1 MNPCL
6 TKQNPST
13 MATKYDDI
21 IKIRGGKAAYDIAEE
36 KSGEWVSFIPNEQF
50 NNVLRTVIKSVRGN
64 DIDNHKSFWING
76 TYGTGKSHAV
86 AVISHLLGD
95 DVENIRSWVDY
106 EYKDSKFAA
115 LRQAIYN
122 LRESKRLLTVNV
134 YGLGAMTHPGDL
146 ALVLQ
151 KAVTETLRKRGI
163 EIDDI
168 PTVYENYIAQ
178 IRQHP
183 EIWNHLIKNHT
194 ALSSVADDSGQLAD
208 GLKTGDLGILHR
220 VTDTLREAQLDI
232 RLNNNNIKQWLT
244 EVQEKLAARGTYNGL
259 LIVWDEFTDV
269 MTDAIGVPVLKQLQ
283 EVAQKFMNED
293 SNSYLFLIS
302 HPSAFNGID
311 SDQLKQTDGRYHRMK
326 YNMESVSAFKIMS
339 RKFEIIDEER
349 HRSAREQFYTQ
360 NARLLDIFTA
370 TSNDRPS
377 TREDLLNLFPLHPGT
392 ANLATHYATVVGSS
406 SRSVFEFLGQNDSI
420 RGFLES
426 EAHFLNS
433 DTITADYL
441 WDYVLKVF
449 QDDVTNYGAVTERY
463 NSYKLQV
470 AGRSEA
476 SSAVFKGILLLNA
489 FNNVSGENNN
499 GLVTPSEDNIHA
511 LFAGTRYEAEVDAV
525 LQWFNEQGIVQRAPG
540 GLYSVQFSALPSGEI
555 EEKKTE
561 MRNVQ
566 FKYTEQILNFSEAAG
581 TAFEKKL
588 MQKVIR
594 PYGYKFFSDHQNEA
608 VLRSQIKNARKEV
621 KSSALFFALLMARN
635 HAELGVLRSFAEKC
649 AADRDDKDLQHI
661 VFLVFDEVLT
671 DAKYEQFIE
680 YQANYACA
688 SSHGFLDQQKVH
700 RDHAVAMVKEWMDS
714 VQRGNAHVYI
724 NGKECEP
731 ISVKHLSSTVN
742 GSIAPAIFPYG
753 PDACELLRQKTPS
766 TFWRQ
771 QNSKEIV
778 RTFIFA
784 TSKEELAGITAQM
797 RPVQYLV
804 QECLDENMEWKKEV
818 PEGHPFK
825 VVFDKVQR
833 IIKHADKS
841 LPFNFDDKFSVLQKP
856 PYGLYGSFA
865 PMAMMAFALRP
876 WANKI
881 FDMQGKPRDK
891 NALIDDIVWLFKV
904 WDDKKSNSKLNFKFQ
919 TPEEGKLCKEL
930 IALFKLN
937 SAAGS
942 YSDVTSLKDARYAIT
957 ADFLGRKGY
966 PLWTVKYASEAAFAH
981 LPVVPVITDEER
993 KLIDNIVTICTE
1005 RDLRNPALV
1014 KETIELIADLR
1025 IDMKN
1030 ILNVDAVFA
1039 DGFKHYLMQLDF
1051 VRIREDEVDEVKR
1064 FVEQNLQ
1071 STVGYWTEE
1080 EVEKKALQW
1089 SSAKNNAAQDGP
1101 ADTAP
1106 ETDGTGAGHVVAEPA
1121 ASVVTLAAKTDPQV
1135 LEEKRRQA
1143 KRQVDGLGS
1152 LDDAKALLWRLC
1164 DEGGEWLLDKIN
1176 G

>member
-1 MNPCL
+1 
-6 TKQNPST
+6 

-21 IKIRGGKAAYDIAEE
+21 IKLRGGKAAYDIAEE
-36 KSGEWVSFIPNEQF
+36 KKGEWVSFIPNEQF

-86 AVISHLLGD
+86 AVVSHLLGD
-95 DVENIRSWVDY
+95 AVEDIRQWVDY
-106 EYKDSKFAA
+106 EYKDAKFAT
-115 LRQAIYN
+115 LRQAIYS
-122 LRESKRLLTVNV
+122 LRETKRLLTVNV

-151 KAVTETLRKRGI
+151 KAVTETLHKHKI
-163 EIDDI
+163 EIAV
-168 PTVYENYIAQ
+168 PTDYENYIEQ
-178 IRQHP
+178 IRQNP
-183 EIWNHLIKNHT
+183 EIWNHLIDTHT
-194 ALSSVADDSGQLAD
+194 ALSSVVADSDQLAES
-208 GLKTGDLGILHR
+208 LKTGDLGIFHR
-220 VTDTLREAQLDI
+220 VSDTLREAQLDI
-232 RLNNNNIKQWLT
+232 RLNNDNIKQWLC
-244 EVQEKLAARGTYNGL
+244 EVQDRLTELGTYNGL

-293 SNSYLFLIS
+293 CNSYLFLIS

-311 SDQLKQTDGRYHRMK
+311 SEQLKQTDGRYHRMK

-349 HRSAREQFYTQ
+349 HTQMCQQFYTMNSQ
-360 NARLLDIFTA
+360 LLDIFTA
-370 TSNDRPS
+370 TSNDQQS
-377 TREDLLNLFPLHPGT
+377 TREDLFNLYPLHPGT

-420 RGFLES
+420 REFLDS
-426 EAHFLNS
+426 EEHFLNR

-470 AGRSEA
+470 SNEGAA
-476 SSAVFKGILLLNA
+476 YFAVFKGILLLNA

-511 LFAGTRYEAEVDAV
+511 LFAGTCYDSEVDAV
-525 LQWFNEQGIVQRAPG
+525 LQWFNEQGIIQRAPG

-555 EEKKTE
+555 EEKKNE

-566 FKYTEQILNFSEAAG
+566 YRYTDQVLNFSDAAS
-581 TAFEKKL
+581 TAFEKKM

-594 PYGYKFFSDHQNEA
+594 PYGFKFFSDHQNEA
-608 VLRSQIKNARKEV
+608 VLRSQIKNARKDT
-621 KSSALFFALLMARN
+621 KTSAMFFALLMARN
-635 HAELGVLRSFAEKC
+635 NTELGVLRNFAEKC
-649 AADRDDKDLQHI
+649 AEDENDKDLKNI
-661 VFLVFDEVLT
+661 VYLVFDEVLT

-700 RDHAVAMVKEWMDS
+700 RDHAVSMVKEWMDS
-714 VQRGNAHVYI
+714 VQRGNAVVYI
-724 NGKECEP
+724 NGEEKQP
-731 ISVKHLSSTVN
+731 ISVKHLSSIVN
-742 GSIAPAIFPYG
+742 SVISPTIFPYG
-753 PDACELLRQKTPS
+753 PDACELLRQKSPS

-784 TSKEELAGITAQM
+784 TSKDELTTITAQM
-797 RPVQYLV
+797 RPIQYLV
-804 QECLDENMEWKKEV
+804 QECLDDNMEWKDDV
-818 PEGHPFK
+818 PENHPFK
-825 VVFDKVQR
+825 VVYDKVQS
-833 IIKHADKS
+833 IIKYADKS

-865 PMAMMAFALRP
+865 PMAMMAFALKP

-904 WDDKKSNSKLNFKFQ
+904 WDDKKSNNKLNFKFQ
-919 TPEEGKLCKEL
+919 TPEEGKLCKDL
-930 IALFKLN
+930 ISLFKLN
-937 SAAGS
+937 NKNND

-957 ADFLGRKGY
+957 SEFLGKKGY
-966 PLWTVKYASEAAFAH
+966 PLWTVKYASEAAFAS
-981 LPVVPVITDEER
+981 LPVMLNITDEER
-993 KLIDNIVTICTE
+993 RLIDNIVTICME

-1014 KETIELIADLR
+1014 KDTIDLISELR
-1025 IDMKN
+1025 FEMKN
-1030 ILNVDAVFA
+1030 ILNVDAAFS
-1039 DGFKHYLMQLDF
+1039 DGFKNYLMQLDF
-1051 VRIREDEVDEVKR
+1051 INIQEDEVDDVKH
-1064 FVEQNLQ
+1064 FIEQNLQ

-1089 SSAKNNAAQDGP
+1089 NSARSSSANGQQKTNGNGWQQSNDIVSEPPTNNTVQ
-1101 ADTAP
+1101 TSY
-1106 ETDGTGAGHVVAEPA
+1106 TDSNA
-1121 ASVVTLAAKTDPQV
+1121 
-1135 LEEKRRQA
+1135 LEEKRKQA
-1143 KRQVDGLGS
+1143 KKHISSIVS
-1152 LDDAKALLWRLC
+1152 LDDAKALLTRLC
-1164 DEGGEWLLDKIN
+1164 DECEEWLLDKIN

>member
-1 MNPCL
+1 
-6 TKQNPST
+6 

-21 IKIRGGKAAYDIAEE
+21 IKLRGGKAAYDIAEE
-36 KSGEWVSFIPNEQF
+36 KQGEWISFIPNEQF
-50 NNVLRTVIKSVRGN
+50 NSVLRTVIKSVRGN

-95 DVENIRSWVDY
+95 DVEDIRNWVDY
-106 EYKDSKFAA
+106 EYKESKFDSI
-115 LRQAIYN
+115 RQAIYS
-122 LRESKRLLTVNV
+122 LRECKRLLTVKV

-151 KAVTETLRKRGI
+151 KAVTETLRKHKI
-163 EIDDI
+163 EIAV
-168 PTVYENYIAQ
+168 PTDYENYIEQ
-178 IRQHP
+178 IRQNP
-183 EIWNHLIKNHT
+183 EIWNHLIDTHT
-194 ALSSVADDSGQLAD
+194 ALSSVVSDSEQLVES
-208 GLKTGDLGILHR
+208 LKTGDLGIFHR

-232 RLNNNNIKQWLT
+232 RLNNDNIKQWLT
-244 EVQEKLAARGTYNGL
+244 EVQDRLAELGTYNGL

-283 EVAQKFMNED
+283 EVAQKFMNEE
-293 SNSYLFLIS
+293 SNSYMFLIS

-349 HRSAREQFYTQ
+349 HRQMREQFYSM
-360 NARLLDIFTA
+360 NSELLDIFTA
-370 TSNDRPS
+370 TSNDQQS
-377 TREDLLNLFPLHPGT
+377 TREDLFNLYPLHPGT

-420 RGFLES
+420 REFLDS
-426 EAHFLNS
+426 EDRFQNR

-470 AGRSEA
+470 SNEGEA
-476 SSAVFKGILLLNA
+476 HYAVFKGILLLNA

-511 LFAGTRYEAEVDAV
+511 LFAGTRYDNEVDEV
-525 LQWFNEQGIVQRAPG
+525 LQWFNEQGIIQRAPG

-561 MRNVQ
+561 MRSVQ
-566 FKYTEQILNFSEAAG
+566 YRYTSQILNFSDAASIS
-581 TAFEKKL
+581 FEKKM

-594 PYGYKFFSDHQNEA
+594 PYNFKFFSDQQNDA
-608 VLRSQIKNARKEV
+608 VLRNQIKNARKDT
-621 KSSALFFALLMARN
+621 KTSALFFALLMARN
-635 HAELGVLRSFAEKC
+635 NTELGVLRSFAEKC
-649 AADRDDKDLQHI
+649 AEDENDKDLKNI

-688 SSHGFLDQQKVH
+688 SSHGFIDQQKVH
-700 RDHAVAMVKEWMDS
+700 RDHAVSMVKEWMDN
-714 VQRGNAHVYI
+714 VQRGNAIVYI
-724 NGKECEP
+724 NGVEKQP
-731 ISVKHLSSTVN
+731 ISVKHLSTIVN
-742 GSIAPAIFPYG
+742 GVIAPTIFPYG

-784 TSKEELAGITAQM
+784 TSKEELTTITAQM

-804 QECLDENMEWKKEV
+804 QECLDDNMEWKSDI
-818 PEGHPFK
+818 PENHPFK
-825 VVFDKVQR
+825 VVYDKVQS
-833 IIKHADKS
+833 IIKYADKS
-841 LPFNFDDKFSVLQKP
+841 LPFNFDDKFSVLKKP

-865 PMAMMAFALRP
+865 PMAMMAFALKP

-919 TPEEGKLCKEL
+919 TPEEGKLCKDL
-930 IALFKLN
+930 ISLFKLTSKDN
-937 SAAGS
+937 A
-942 YSDVTSLKDARYAIT
+942 YSDVSSLKDARYAIT
-957 ADFLGRKGY
+957 AEFLGKKGY
-966 PLWTVKYASEAAFAH
+966 PLWSIKYASEQAFSS
-981 LPVVPVITDEER
+981 LPVIMKVNDEER
-993 KLIDNIVTICTE
+993 KLIDNIVTICME

-1014 KETIELIADLR
+1014 KETIDLISELR
-1025 IDMKN
+1025 IEMKN
-1030 ILNVDAVFA
+1030 ILNVDAAFS
-1039 DGFKHYLMQLDF
+1039 DGFKNYLMQLDF
-1051 VRIREDEVDEVKR
+1051 INIQENEVDEVKH
-1064 FVEQNLQ
+1064 FIEQNLQ

-1080 EVEKKALQW
+1080 EVEKKALQCK
-1089 SSAKNNAAQDGP
+1089 SSKAPQQQTGP
-1101 ADTAP
+1101 LTSPVSPLSSVVGKYPPITSVPSVNLDI
-1106 ETDGTGAGHVVAEPA
+1106 VAE
-1121 ASVVTLAAKTDPQV
+1121 
-1135 LEEKRRQA
+1135 KRKQA
-1143 KRQVDGLGS
+1143 KS
-1152 LDDAKALLWRLC
+1152 HIANIATLDDAIALLNKLC
-1164 DEGGEWLLDKIN
+1164 DEAGEWLLDKIN
-1176 G
+1176 S

>member
-1 MNPCL
+1 
-6 TKQNPST
+6 

-21 IKIRGGKAAYDIAEE
+21 IKLREGKAAYDIAEE
-36 KSGEWVSFIPNEQF
+36 KQGEWISFIPNEQF
-50 NNVLRTVIKSVRGN
+50 NSVLRTVIKSVRGN

-95 DVENIRSWVDY
+95 DVEDIRKWVDY
-106 EYKDSKFAA
+106 EYKESKFDSI
-115 LRQAIYN
+115 RQAVYS
-122 LRESKRLLTVNV
+122 LRESKRLLTVKV
-134 YGLGAMTHPGDL
+134 HGLRAMTHPGDL

-151 KAVTETLRKRGI
+151 KAVTETLRKYKI
-163 EIDDI
+163 EIAV
-168 PTVYENYIAQ
+168 PTDYENYIEQ
-178 IRQHP
+178 IRQNP
-183 EIWNHLIKNHT
+183 EIWNHLIDTHT
-194 ALSSVADDSGQLAD
+194 ALSAVVSDSEQLAD
-208 GLKTGDLGILHR
+208 GLKTGDLGIFHR

-232 RLNNNNIKQWLT
+232 RLNNDNIKQWLT
-244 EVQEKLAARGTYNGL
+244 EVQDRLAELGTYNGL

-283 EVAQKFMNED
+283 EVAQKFMNEE
-293 SNSYLFLIS
+293 SNSYMFLIS

-311 SDQLKQTDGRYHRMK
+311 SEQLKQTDGRYHRMK

-349 HRSAREQFYTQ
+349 HRQMREYFYSMNSQ
-360 NARLLDIFTA
+360 LLDIFTA
-370 TSNDRPS
+370 TSNDQQS
-377 TREDLLNLFPLHPGT
+377 TREDLFNLYPLHPGT

-420 RGFLES
+420 REFLDS
-426 EAHFLNS
+426 EVRFLNR

-470 AGRSEA
+470 SNEGEA
-476 SSAVFKGILLLNA
+476 HYAVFKGILLLNA

-511 LFAGTRYEAEVDAV
+511 LFAGTRYDNEVDGV
-525 LQWFNEQGIVQRAPG
+525 LQWFNEQGIIQRAPG
-540 GLYSVQFSALPSGEI
+540 GLYSVQFSSLPSGEI

-566 FKYTEQILNFSEAAG
+566 YRYTDQILNFSDAAS
-581 TAFEKKL
+581 TAFENKM

-594 PYGYKFFSDHQNEA
+594 PYGFKFFSDHQNEA
-608 VLRSQIKNARKEV
+608 VLRSKIKNARKDTRT
-621 KSSALFFALLMARN
+621 SALFFALLMARDN
-635 HAELGVLRSFAEKC
+635 AELGVLRSFAEKC
-649 AADRDDKDLQHI
+649 AEDENDKDLKNI

-688 SSHGFLDQQKVH
+688 SSHGFIDQQNVH

-714 VQRGNAHVYI
+714 VQRGNAIAYI
-724 NGKECEP
+724 NGVKKRP
-731 ISVKHLSSTVN
+731 ISVKHLPSIVN
-742 GSIAPAIFPYG
+742 GVIAPTIFPYG
-753 PDACELLRQKTPS
+753 PDACELLRQNTPS

-784 TSKEELAGITAQM
+784 TSKEELTTITQQM
-797 RPVQYLV
+797 RPVRYLL
-804 QECLDENMEWKKEV
+804 QECLDDNMEWKSDV
-818 PEGHPFK
+818 PENHPFK
-825 VVFDKVQR
+825 VVYDKVQN
-833 IIKHADKS
+833 IIKYADKS

-865 PMAMMAFALRP
+865 PMAMMAFALKP

-891 NALIDDIVWLFKV
+891 NALIDDIVGLFKV

-919 TPEEGKLCKEL
+919 TPEEGKLCKDL
-930 IALFKLN
+930 ISLFKLN
-937 SAAGS
+937 SKNNA
-942 YSDVTSLKDARYAIT
+942 YSDVSSLKDARYAIT
-957 ADFLGRKGY
+957 AEFLGKKGY
-966 PLWTVKYASEAAFAH
+966 PLWSVKYASEQAFSS
-981 LPVVPVITDEER
+981 LPGSLSVNDAECR
-993 KLIDNIVTICTE
+993 LIDNIVTICNE
-1005 RDLRNPALV
+1005 NDLRNPALV
-1014 KETIELIADLR
+1014 METIELISELR

-1030 ILNVDAVFA
+1030 ILNVDAAFS
-1039 DGFKHYLMQLDF
+1039 DGFKNFLMQIEF
-1051 VRIREDEVDEVKR
+1051 ANIEEDEVDEVKH
-1064 FVEQNLQ
+1064 FIEQNLQ

-1080 EVEKKALQW
+1080 DVEKKALQW
-1089 SSAKNNAAQDGP
+1089 KSSKP
-1101 ADTAP
+1101 LKP
-1106 ETDGTGAGHVVAEPA
+1106 EPQPLHNPDKGED
-1121 ASVVTLAAKTDPQV
+1121 SQSNDDSSENQNSLA
-1135 LEEKRRQA
+1135 EKRKLA
-1143 KRQVDGLGS
+1143 KS
-1152 LDDAKALLWRLC
+1152 HIASISTLDDALALLNKLC

-1176 G
+1176 S

>member
-1 MNPCL
+1 
-6 TKQNPST
+6 
-13 MATKYDDI
+13 MAVKYDDI
-21 IKIRGGKAAYDIAEE
+21 IKLRGGKAAYDIAEE
-36 KSGEWVSFIPNEQF
+36 KQGEWVSFIPNEQF
-50 NNVLRTVIKSVRGN
+50 NSVLRTVIKSVRGN

-95 DVENIRSWVDY
+95 DVEDIREWVDY
-106 EYKDSKFAA
+106 EYKDDKFATI
-115 LRQAIYN
+115 RQAIYS
-122 LRESKRLLTVNV
+122 LRETKRLLKVNV

-151 KAVTETLRKRGI
+151 KAVTETLRKHNI
-163 EIDDI
+163 EIAV
-168 PTVYENYIAQ
+168 PTDYENYIEQ
-178 IRQHP
+178 IRQNP
-183 EIWNHLIKNHT
+183 VIWKHLIDTHT
-194 ALSSVADDSGQLAD
+194 ALSSVVDDCEQLIEY
-208 GLKTGDLGILHR
+208 LSKGDLGVFHR
-220 VTDTLREAQLDI
+220 VSDTLREAQLDI
-232 RLNNNNIKQWLT
+232 RLSNDNIKQWLK
-244 EVQEKLAARGTYNGL
+244 EVEDRLAELGTYNGL

-293 SNSYLFLIS
+293 SNSYIFLIS

-311 SDQLKQTDGRYHRMK
+311 SEQLKQTDGRYHRMK

-349 HRSAREQFYTQ
+349 HSQMCQQFYTMNSQ
-360 NARLLDIFTA
+360 LPGIFTA
-370 TSNDRPS
+370 TSNDQLS
-377 TREDLLNLFPLHPGT
+377 TREDLFRLYPLHPGT

-420 RGFLES
+420 REFLDS
-426 EAHFLNS
+426 EEHFLNR

-449 QDDVTNYGAVTERY
+449 QDDVANYGAVTERY

-470 AGRSEA
+470 SNEGESYF
-476 SSAVFKGILLLNA
+476 AVFKGILLLNA

-511 LFAGTRYEAEVDAV
+511 LFAGTRYEGDVDV
-525 LQWFNEQGIVQRAPG
+525 ILQWFNQQGIIQRAPG
-540 GLYSVQFSALPSGEI
+540 GLFSVQFSALPSGEI
-555 EEKKTE
+555 EEKKNE

-566 FKYTEQILNFSEAAG
+566 YRYTEQILNFSDAAS
-581 TAFEKKL
+581 TAFEKKM

-594 PYGYKFFSDHQNEA
+594 PYGFKFFSDHQNET
-608 VLRSQIKNARKEV
+608 VLRSQIKNARKDT
-621 KSSALFFALLMARN
+621 KTSALFFALLMARN
-635 HAELGVLRSFAEKC
+635 NTELGVLRSFAEKC
-649 AADRDDKDLQHI
+649 AEDEIDKDLKNI
-661 VFLVFDEVLT
+661 VFIVFDEVFT

-700 RDHAVAMVKEWMDS
+700 RDHAVSMVKEWMDS
-714 VQRGNAHVYI
+714 VQRGNAIAYI
-724 NGKECEP
+724 NGEEKQS
-731 ISVKHLSSTVN
+731 ISVKRLSSIVN
-742 GSIAPAIFPYG
+742 AGISPTIFPYG

-784 TSKEELAGITAQM
+784 TSKEELTTITAQM

-804 QECLDENMEWKKEV
+804 QECLDDNMEWKNDVSET
-818 PEGHPFK
+818 HPFK
-825 VVFDKVQR
+825 VVYDKVQS
-833 IIKHADKS
+833 IIKYADKS

-865 PMAMMAFALRP
+865 SMAMMAFALKP

-919 TPEEGKLCKEL
+919 TPEEGKLCKDL
-930 IALFKLN
+930 ISLFELN
-937 SAAGS
+937 SKS
-942 YSDVTSLKDARYAIT
+942 NDYSDVTSLKDARYAIT
-957 ADFLGRKGY
+957 AEFLGKKGY
-966 PLWTVKYASEAAFAH
+966 PLWTLKYASEAAFDS
-981 LPVVPVITDEER
+981 LPVTIAITDEER
-993 KLIDNIVTICTE
+993 RLIDNIVTICME

-1014 KETIELIADLR
+1014 KETIDLISELR
-1025 IDMKN
+1025 YEMKN
-1030 ILNVDAVFA
+1030 ILNVDAAFS
-1039 DGFKHYLMQLDF
+1039 DGFKNYLMQLDF
-1051 VRIREDEVDEVKR
+1051 INIKEDEVDDVKH
-1064 FVEQNLQ
+1064 FIEQNLQ

-1089 SSAKNNAAQDGP
+1089 NSYRNSSVSGQHATNSDGWQLSGNMASKPSDNTAQTSGIDSAA
-1101 ADTAP
+1101 
-1106 ETDGTGAGHVVAEPA
+1106 
-1121 ASVVTLAAKTDPQV
+1121 
-1135 LEEKRRQA
+1135 LEEKRKQA
-1143 KRQVDGLGS
+1143 KNHIAS
-1152 LDDAKALLWRLC
+1152 ITTIDDAKALLNRLC
-1164 DEGGEWLLDKIN
+1164 DECGELLLDIIN
-1176 G
+1176 S

>member
-1 MNPCL
+1 
-6 TKQNPST
+6 
-13 MATKYDDI
+13 MAIKYDDI
-21 IKIRGGKAAYDIAEE
+21 IKLRGGKAAYDIAEE
-36 KSGEWVSFIPNEQF
+36 KQGEWISFIPNEQF
-50 NNVLRTVIKSVRGN
+50 NSVLRTVIKSVRGN

-95 DVENIRSWVDY
+95 DVEDIREWVDY
-106 EYKDSKFAA
+106 EYKDDKFATI
-115 LRQAIYN
+115 RQAIYS
-122 LRESKRLLTVNV
+122 LRETKRLLKVNV

-151 KAVTETLRKRGI
+151 KAVTETLRKHNI
-163 EIDDI
+163 EIAV
-168 PTVYENYIAQ
+168 PTDYENYIEQ
-178 IRQHP
+178 IRQNP
-183 EIWNHLIKNHT
+183 VIWKHLIDTHT
-194 ALSSVADDSGQLAD
+194 ALSSVVDDCEQLIEY
-208 GLKTGDLGILHR
+208 LSKGDLGVFHR
-220 VTDTLREAQLDI
+220 VSDTLREAQLDI
-232 RLNNNNIKQWLT
+232 RLSNDNIKQWLK
-244 EVQEKLAARGTYNGL
+244 EIEDRLAELGTYNGL

-293 SNSYLFLIS
+293 SNSYIFLIS

-311 SDQLKQTDGRYHRMK
+311 SEQLKQTDGRYHRMK

-349 HRSAREQFYTQ
+349 HSQMCQQFYTMNSQ
-360 NARLLDIFTA
+360 LPGIFTA
-370 TSNDRPS
+370 TSNDQQS
-377 TREDLLNLFPLHPGT
+377 TREDLFRLYPLHPGT

-420 RGFLES
+420 REFLDS
-426 EAHFLNS
+426 EEHFLNR

-449 QDDVTNYGAVTERY
+449 QDDVANYGAVTERY

-470 AGRSEA
+470 SNEGESYF
-476 SSAVFKGILLLNA
+476 AVFKGILLLNA

-511 LFAGTRYEAEVDAV
+511 LFAGTRYEGDVDV
-525 LQWFNEQGIVQRAPG
+525 ILQWFNQQGIIQRAPG
-540 GLYSVQFSALPSGEI
+540 GLFSVQFSALPSGEI
-555 EEKKTE
+555 EEKKNE

-566 FKYTEQILNFSEAAG
+566 YRYTEQILNFSDAAS
-581 TAFEKKL
+581 TAFEKKM

-594 PYGYKFFSDHQNEA
+594 PYGFKFFSDHQNET
-608 VLRSQIKNARKEV
+608 VLRSQIKNARKDT
-621 KSSALFFALLMARN
+621 KTSALFFALLMARN
-635 HAELGVLRSFAEKC
+635 NTELGVLRSFAEKC
-649 AADRDDKDLQHI
+649 AEDEIDKDLKNI
-661 VFLVFDEVLT
+661 VFIVFDEVFT

-700 RDHAVAMVKEWMDS
+700 RDHAVSMVKEWMDS
-714 VQRGNAHVYI
+714 VQRGNAIAYI
-724 NGKECEP
+724 NGEEKQS
-731 ISVKHLSSTVN
+731 ISVKRLSSIVN
-742 GSIAPAIFPYG
+742 AGISPTIFPYG

-784 TSKEELAGITAQM
+784 TSKEELTTITAQM

-804 QECLDENMEWKKEV
+804 QECLDDNMEWKNDVSET
-818 PEGHPFK
+818 HPFK
-825 VVFDKVQR
+825 VVYDKVQS
-833 IIKHADKS
+833 IIKYADKS

-865 PMAMMAFALRP
+865 SMAMMAFALKP

-919 TPEEGKLCKEL
+919 TPEEGKLCKDL
-930 IALFKLN
+930 ISLFKLN
-937 SAAGS
+937 SKS
-942 YSDVTSLKDARYAIT
+942 NDYSDVTSLKDARYAIT
-957 ADFLGRKGY
+957 AEFLGKKGY
-966 PLWTVKYASEAAFAH
+966 PLWTLKYASEAAFDS
-981 LPVVPVITDEER
+981 LPVTIAITDEER
-993 KLIDNIVTICTE
+993 RLIDNIVTICME

-1014 KETIELIADLR
+1014 KETIDLISELR
-1025 IDMKN
+1025 YEMKN
-1030 ILNVDAVFA
+1030 ILNVDAAFS
-1039 DGFKHYLMQLDF
+1039 DGFKNYLMQLDF
-1051 VRIREDEVDEVKR
+1051 INIKEDEVDDVKH
-1064 FVEQNLQ
+1064 FIEQNLQ

-1089 SSAKNNAAQDGP
+1089 NSYRNSSVSGQHATNSDGWQLSGNMASKPSDNTAQTSGIDSAA
-1101 ADTAP
+1101 
-1106 ETDGTGAGHVVAEPA
+1106 
-1121 ASVVTLAAKTDPQV
+1121 
-1135 LEEKRRQA
+1135 LEEKRKQA
-1143 KRQVDGLGS
+1143 KNHIAS
-1152 LDDAKALLWRLC
+1152 ITTIDDAKALLNRLC
-1164 DEGGEWLLDKIN
+1164 DECGELLLDIIN
-1176 G
+1176 S

>member
-1 MNPCL
+1 
-6 TKQNPST
+6 

-21 IKIRGGKAAYDIAEE
+21 IKLRGGKAAYDIAEE
-36 KSGEWVSFIPNEQF
+36 KQGEWISFIPNEQF
-50 NNVLRTVIKSVRGN
+50 NSVLRTVIKSVRGN

-95 DVENIRSWVDY
+95 EVEDIRDWVDY
-106 EYKDSKFAA
+106 EYKGSKFDSI
-115 LRQAIYN
+115 RQAIYT
-122 LRESKRLLTVNV
+122 LRESKRLLTVKV
-134 YGLGAMTHPGDL
+134 YGLGTMTHPGDL

-151 KAVTETLRKRGI
+151 KAVTETLRKHKI
-163 EIDDI
+163 EIAV
-168 PTVYENYIAQ
+168 PTDYENYIEQ
-178 IRQHP
+178 IRQNP
-183 EIWNHLIKNHT
+183 EIWNHLIDTHV
-194 ALSSVADDSGQLAD
+194 ALSSVVADSEQLAES
-208 GLKTGDLGILHR
+208 LKTGDLGIFHR
-220 VTDTLREAQLDI
+220 VTDTLREAQLDF
-232 RLNNNNIKQWLT
+232 RLNNDNIKQWLT
-244 EVQEKLAARGTYNGL
+244 EVQDRLTELGTYNGL
-259 LIVWDEFTDV
+259 LIIWDEFTDV
-269 MTDAIGVPVLKQLQ
+269 MTDAIGIPVLKQLQ
-283 EVAQKFMNED
+283 EVAQKFMNEE
-293 SNSYLFLIS
+293 SNSYMFLIS

-311 SDQLKQTDGRYHRMK
+311 TEQLKQTDGRYHRMK

-349 HRSAREQFYTQ
+349 HRQMREQFYALNSQ
-360 NARLLDIFTA
+360 LLDIFTA
-370 TSNDRPS
+370 TSNDQQS
-377 TREDLLNLFPLHPGT
+377 TREDLFSLYPLHPGT

-420 RGFLES
+420 REFLDS
-426 EAHFLNS
+426 EERFLNR

-470 AGRSEA
+470 SNEGEA
-476 SSAVFKGILLLNA
+476 HYAVFKGILLLNA

-511 LFAGTRYEAEVDAV
+511 LFAGTRYDNEVNGV
-525 LQWFNEQGIVQRAPG
+525 LQWFNEQGIIQRAPG

-555 EEKKTE
+555 EEKKNE

-566 FKYTEQILNFSEAAG
+566 YRYTSQILNFSDAAS
-581 TAFEKKL
+581 TAFEKRM

-594 PYGYKFFSDHQNEA
+594 PYHFKFFSDQQNEA
-608 VLRSQIKNARKEV
+608 VLRSQIKSARKDT
-621 KSSALFFALLMARN
+621 KTSALFFALLMARN
-635 HAELGVLRSFAEKC
+635 NTELGILRSFAEKC
-649 AADRDDKDLQHI
+649 AEDDSDKELKNI

-688 SSHGFLDQQKVH
+688 SSHGFIDQQKVH
-700 RDHAVAMVKEWMDS
+700 RDHAVSMVKEWMDS
-714 VQRGNAHVYI
+714 AQRGNATYYI
-724 NGKECEP
+724 NGVEKQP

-742 GSIAPAIFPYG
+742 NEIAPTIFPYG
-753 PDACELLRQKTPS
+753 PDACKLLREKTPS

-784 TSKEELAGITAQM
+784 TSKEDFATITAQM
-797 RPVQYLV
+797 RPIQYLV
-804 QECLDENMEWKKEV
+804 QECLDDNMDWKSYV
-818 PEGHPFK
+818 PENHPFK
-825 VVFDKVQR
+825 VVYDKVQN
-833 IIKHADKS
+833 IIKYADKS

-865 PMAMMAFALRP
+865 PMAMMAFALKP

-930 IALFKLN
+930 ISLFKLN
-937 SAAGS
+937 NKDNA
-942 YSDVTSLKDARYAIT
+942 YSDVSSLKDARYAIT
-957 ADFLGRKGY
+957 AEFLGKKGY
-966 PLWTVKYASEAAFAH
+966 PLWAVKFASEEAFAS
-981 LPVVPVITDEER
+981 LPVILKVNDAER
-993 KLIDNIVTICTE
+993 KLIDNIVTICME

-1014 KETIELIADLR
+1014 KETIDLISELR
-1025 IDMKN
+1025 IEMKN
-1030 ILNVDAVFA
+1030 ILNVDAAFS
-1039 DGFKHYLMQLDF
+1039 DGFKNYLMQLDF
-1051 VRIREDEVDEVKR
+1051 INIQESDVEEVKH

-1089 SSAKNNAAQDGP
+1089 KSSKAQQQPVVPP
-1101 ADTAP
+1101 APPVIPSSPVGGNPPISPVYPSQPDI
-1106 ETDGTGAGHVVAEPA
+1106 VAE
-1121 ASVVTLAAKTDPQV
+1121 
-1135 LEEKRRQA
+1135 KRKQA
-1143 KRQVDGLGS
+1143 KS
-1152 LDDAKALLWRLC
+1152 HIANIATLDDAIALLNKLC
-1164 DEGGEWLLDKIN
+1164 DEAEEWLLDKIN

>member
-1 MNPCL
+1 
-6 TKQNPST
+6 

-21 IKIRGGKAAYDIAEE
+21 IKLRGGKAAYDMAEE
-36 KSGEWVSFIPNEQF
+36 KQGEWVSFIPNEQF
-50 NNVLRTVIKSVRGN
+50 NSVLRTVIKSVRGN

-95 DVENIRSWVDY
+95 EVKDIREWVDY
-106 EYKDSKFAA
+106 EYKDSKFDTI
-115 LRQAIYN
+115 RQAIYS
-122 LRESKRLLTVNV
+122 LRESKRLLTVKV
-134 YGLGAMTHPGDL
+134 YGLGSMTHPGDL

-151 KAVTETLRKRGI
+151 KAVTETLRKHKI
-163 EIDDI
+163 EIAV
-168 PTVYENYIAQ
+168 PTDYENYIEQ
-178 IRQHP
+178 IGQNP
-183 EIWNHLIKNHT
+183 EIWNHLIDTHT
-194 ALSSVADDSGQLAD
+194 ALSSVVTDSKDLAAH
-208 GLKTGDLGILHR
+208 LKTGDLGLFHR
-220 VTDTLREAQLDI
+220 VADTLREAQLDI
-232 RLNNNNIKQWLT
+232 RLNNGNIKQWLT
-244 EVQEKLAARGTYNGL
+244 EVQDRLTELGTYNGL

-283 EVAQKFMNED
+283 EVAQKFMNEE
-293 SNSYLFLIS
+293 SNSYMFLIS

-311 SDQLKQTDGRYHRMK
+311 TEQLKQTDGRYHRMK

-339 RKFEIIDEER
+339 RKFEIIDEAR
-349 HRSAREQFYTQ
+349 HQHMRELFYAANPQ
-360 NARLLDIFTA
+360 LLDIFTA
-370 TSNDRPS
+370 TSNDPLS
-377 TREDLLNLFPLHPGT
+377 TRNDLFNLFPLHPGT

-420 RGFLES
+420 REFLDS
-426 EAHFLNS
+426 EERYQNR

-470 AGRSEA
+470 GNEGEA
-476 SSAVFKGILLLNA
+476 YLAVFKGILLLNA
-489 FNNVSGENNN
+489 FNNVSGDNNN

-511 LFAGTRYEAEVDAV
+511 LFAGTHFDDEVDEV
-525 LQWFNEQGIVQRAPG
+525 LRWFNEQGIIQRAPG

-566 FKYTEQILNFSEAAG
+566 YRYTSQILNFSDAAS
-581 TAFEKKL
+581 TAFEKKM

-594 PYGYKFFSDHQNEA
+594 PYGFKFFSDQQNEA
-608 VLRSQIKNARKEV
+608 VLRSQIKSARRDTKT
-621 KSSALFFALLMARN
+621 SALFFALLMARN
-635 HAELGVLRSFAEKC
+635 NTELATLRSFAERC
-649 AADRDDKDLQHI
+649 AADEGDKDLKNI
-661 VFLVFDEVLT
+661 VYLVFDEVLT

-688 SSHGFLDQQKVH
+688 SSHGFIDQQKVH
-700 RDHAVAMVKEWMDS
+700 RDHAVSMVKEWMDS
-714 VQRGNAHVYI
+714 VQRGNATVYI
-724 NGKECEP
+724 NGHEKMP
-731 ISVKHLSSTVN
+731 ISVKHLSSVVN
-742 GSIAPAIFPYG
+742 SSIAPAIFPFG
-753 PDACELLRQKTPS
+753 PDACELLRQKTAS

-784 TSKEELAGITAQM
+784 TSKEEITNITAQM

-804 QECLDENMEWKKEV
+804 QECLDDNMEWRGYV
-818 PEGHPFK
+818 PDGHPFK
-825 VVFDKVQR
+825 VVYDKVQS

-841 LPFNFDDKFSVLQKP
+841 MPFNFGDKFSLLQEP

-865 PMAMMAFALRP
+865 SMAMMAFAIRP

-930 IALFKLN
+930 ISLFKLN
-937 SAAGS
+937 SKNNA
-942 YSDVTSLKDARYAIT
+942 YSDVSSLKDARYAIT
-957 ADFLGRKGY
+957 AEFLGKKGY
-966 PLWTVKYASEAAFAH
+966 PLWSVKYASDAAFTG
-981 LPVVPVITDEER
+981 LPILIRVNDAER
-993 KLIDNIVTICTE
+993 KLIDNIVTICME
-1005 RDLRNPALV
+1005 RELRNPPLV
-1014 KETIELIADLR
+1014 KETIDLISELR
-1025 IDMKN
+1025 IEMRN
-1030 ILNVDAVFA
+1030 ILNVDAAFS
-1039 DGFKHYLMQLDF
+1039 DGFKNYLMQLEF
-1051 VRIREDEVDEVKR
+1051 VNIQENEVDEVKH

-1089 SSAKNNAAQDGP
+1089 KSSKNMRQQP
-1101 ADTAP
+1101 VAP
-1106 ETDGTGAGHVVAEPA
+1106 PTPPVAPPSVVAENAPA
-1121 ASVVTLAAKTDPQV
+1121 TPTSPDIVAEKLKRAKERIASIATLDEAI
-1135 LEEKRRQA
+1135 
-1143 KRQVDGLGS
+1143 
-1152 LDDAKALLWRLC
+1152 ALLNKLC
-1164 DEGGEWLLDKIN
+1164 DEGGEWLFDKIN
-1176 G
+1176 S

>member
-1 MNPCL
+1 
-6 TKQNPST
+6 
-13 MATKYDDI
+13 MAIKYDDI
-21 IKIRGGKAAYDIAEE
+21 IKLRGGKAAYDIAEE
-36 KSGEWVSFIPNEQF
+36 KQGEWISFIPNEQF
-50 NNVLRTVIKSVRGN
+50 NSVLRTVIKSVRGN

-95 DVENIRSWVDY
+95 DVEDIREWVDY
-106 EYKDSKFAA
+106 EYKDDKFATI
-115 LRQAIYN
+115 RQAIYS
-122 LRESKRLLTVNV
+122 LRETKRLLKVNV

-151 KAVTETLRKRGI
+151 KAVTETLRKHNI
-163 EIDDI
+163 EIAV
-168 PTVYENYIAQ
+168 PTDYENYIEQ
-178 IRQHP
+178 IRQNP
-183 EIWNHLIKNHT
+183 VIWKHLIDAHT
-194 ALSSVADDSGQLAD
+194 ALSSVVDDCEQLIEY
-208 GLKTGDLGILHR
+208 LSKGDLGVFHR
-220 VTDTLREAQLDI
+220 VSDTLREAQLDI
-232 RLNNNNIKQWLT
+232 RLSNDNIKQWLK
-244 EVQEKLAARGTYNGL
+244 EVEDRLAELGTYNGL

-293 SNSYLFLIS
+293 SNSYIFLIS

-311 SDQLKQTDGRYHRMK
+311 SEQLKQTDGRYHRMK

-349 HRSAREQFYTQ
+349 HSQMCQQFYTMNSQ
-360 NARLLDIFTA
+360 LPGIFTA
-370 TSNDRPS
+370 TSNDQQS
-377 TREDLLNLFPLHPGT
+377 TREDLFRLYPLHPGT

-420 RGFLES
+420 REFLDS
-426 EAHFLNS
+426 EEHFLNR

-470 AGRSEA
+470 SNEGESYF
-476 SSAVFKGILLLNA
+476 AVFKGILLLNA

-511 LFAGTRYEAEVDAV
+511 LFAGTRYEGDVDV
-525 LQWFNEQGIVQRAPG
+525 ILQWFNQQGIIQRAPG
-540 GLYSVQFSALPSGEI
+540 GLFSVQFSALPSGEI
-555 EEKKTE
+555 EEKKNE

-566 FKYTEQILNFSEAAG
+566 YRYTDQVLNFSDAAS
-581 TAFEKKL
+581 TAFEKKM

-594 PYGYKFFSDHQNEA
+594 PYGFKFFSDHQNEA
-608 VLRSQIKNARKEV
+608 VLRSQIKNARKDT
-621 KSSALFFALLMARN
+621 KTSALFFALLMARN
-635 HAELGVLRSFAEKC
+635 NTELGVLRSFAEKC
-649 AADRDDKDLQHI
+649 AEDEIDKDLKNI
-661 VFLVFDEVLT
+661 VFIVFDEVFT

-700 RDHAVAMVKEWMDS
+700 RDHAVSMVKEWMDS
-714 VQRGNAHVYI
+714 VQRGNAIAYI
-724 NGKECEP
+724 NGEEKQP
-731 ISVKHLSSTVN
+731 ISVKRLSSIVN
-742 GSIAPAIFPYG
+742 AGISPTIFPYG

-784 TSKEELAGITAQM
+784 TSKEELTAITAQM

-804 QECLDENMEWKKEV
+804 QECLDDNMEWKKDVSET
-818 PEGHPFK
+818 HPFK
-825 VVFDKVQR
+825 VVYDKVQS
-833 IIKHADKS
+833 IIKYADKS
-841 LPFNFDDKFSVLQKP
+841 LSFNFDDKFSVLQKP

-865 PMAMMAFALRP
+865 SMAMMAFALKP

-919 TPEEGKLCKEL
+919 TPEEGKLCKDL
-930 IALFKLN
+930 ISLFKLN
-937 SAAGS
+937 SKS
-942 YSDVTSLKDARYAIT
+942 NDYSDVTSLKDARYAIT
-957 ADFLGRKGY
+957 AEFLGKKGY
-966 PLWTVKYASEAAFAH
+966 PLWTLKYASEAAFGS
-981 LPVVPVITDEER
+981 LPVTIAITDEER
-993 KLIDNIVTICTE
+993 RLIDNIVTICME

-1014 KETIELIADLR
+1014 KETIDLISELR
-1025 IDMKN
+1025 YEMKN
-1030 ILNVDAVFA
+1030 ILNVDAAFS
-1039 DGFKHYLMQLDF
+1039 DGFKNYLMQLDF
-1051 VRIREDEVDEVKR
+1051 INIKEDEVDDVKH
-1064 FVEQNLQ
+1064 FIEQNLQ

-1089 SSAKNNAAQDGP
+1089 NSYRNSSVSGQHATNSDGWQQSGNMASEPSDNTAQTSGIDSAALGEKRKQAKNHIANI
-1101 ADTAP
+1101 T
-1106 ETDGTGAGHVVAEPA
+1106 TI
-1121 ASVVTLAAKTDPQV
+1121 
-1135 LEEKRRQA
+1135 
-1143 KRQVDGLGS
+1143 
-1152 LDDAKALLWRLC
+1152 DDAKALLNRLC
-1164 DEGGEWLLDKIN
+1164 DECGELLLDIIN
-1176 G
+1176 S

>member
-1 MNPCL
+1 
-6 TKQNPST
+6 

-21 IKIRGGKAAYDIAEE
+21 IKLREGKAAYDIAEE
-36 KSGEWVSFIPNEQF
+36 KQGEWISFIPNEQF
-50 NNVLRTVIKSVRGN
+50 NSVLHTVIKSVRGN

-95 DVENIRSWVDY
+95 DVEDIRKWVDY
-106 EYKDSKFAA
+106 EYKESKFDSI
-115 LRQAIYN
+115 RQAIYS
-122 LRESKRLLTVNV
+122 LRESKRLLTVKV
-134 YGLGAMTHPGDL
+134 HGLRAMTHPGDL

-151 KAVTETLRKRGI
+151 KAVTETLRKYKI
-163 EIDDI
+163 EIAV
-168 PTVYENYIAQ
+168 PTDYENYIEQ
-178 IRQHP
+178 IRQNP
-183 EIWNHLIKNHT
+183 EIWNHLIDTHT
-194 ALSSVADDSGQLAD
+194 ALSSVVSDSEQLAD
-208 GLKTGDLGILHR
+208 GLKTGDLGIFHR

-232 RLNNNNIKQWLT
+232 RLNNDNIKQWLT
-244 EVQEKLAARGTYNGL
+244 EVQDRLAELGTYNGL

-283 EVAQKFMNED
+283 EVAQKFMNEE
-293 SNSYLFLIS
+293 SNSYMFLIS

-311 SDQLKQTDGRYHRMK
+311 SEQLKQTDGRYHRMK

-349 HRSAREQFYTQ
+349 HRQMREHFYSMNSQ
-360 NARLLDIFTA
+360 LLDIFTA
-370 TSNDRPS
+370 TSNDQQS
-377 TREDLLNLFPLHPGT
+377 TREDLFNLYPLHPGT

-420 RGFLES
+420 REFLDS
-426 EAHFLNS
+426 EVRFLNR

-470 AGRSEA
+470 SNEGEA
-476 SSAVFKGILLLNA
+476 HYAVFKGILLLNA

-511 LFAGTRYEAEVDAV
+511 LFAGTRYDNEVDGV
-525 LQWFNEQGIVQRAPG
+525 LQWFNEQGIIQRAPG
-540 GLYSVQFSALPSGEI
+540 GLYSVQFSSLPSGEI

-566 FKYTEQILNFSEAAG
+566 YRYTDQILNFSDAAS
-581 TAFEKKL
+581 TAFENKM

-594 PYGYKFFSDHQNEA
+594 PYGFKFFSDHQNEA
-608 VLRSQIKNARKEV
+608 VLRSKIKNARKDIRT
-621 KSSALFFALLMARN
+621 SALFFALLMARDN
-635 HAELGVLRSFAEKC
+635 AELGVLRSFAEKC
-649 AADRDDKDLQHI
+649 AEDENDKDLKNI

-688 SSHGFLDQQKVH
+688 SSHGFIDQQNVH

-714 VQRGNAHVYI
+714 VQRGNAIAYI
-724 NGKECEP
+724 NGVKKRP
-731 ISVKHLSSTVN
+731 ISVKHLPSIVN
-742 GSIAPAIFPYG
+742 GVIAPTIFPYG
-753 PDACELLRQKTPS
+753 PDACELLRQNTPS

-784 TSKEELAGITAQM
+784 TSKEELTTITQQM
-797 RPVQYLV
+797 RPVRYLL
-804 QECLDENMEWKKEV
+804 QECLDDNMEWKSDV
-818 PEGHPFK
+818 PENHPFK
-825 VVFDKVQR
+825 VVYDKVQN
-833 IIKHADKS
+833 IIKYADKS

-865 PMAMMAFALRP
+865 PMAMMAFALKP

-891 NALIDDIVWLFKV
+891 NALIDDIVGLFKV

-919 TPEEGKLCKEL
+919 TPEEGKLCKDL
-930 IALFKLN
+930 ISLFKLN
-937 SAAGS
+937 SKNNA
-942 YSDVTSLKDARYAIT
+942 YSDVSSLKDARYAIT
-957 ADFLGRKGY
+957 AEFLGKKGY
-966 PLWTVKYASEAAFAH
+966 PLWSVKYASEQAFSS
-981 LPVVPVITDEER
+981 LPGSLSVNDAECR
-993 KLIDNIVTICTE
+993 LIDNIVTICNE
-1005 RDLRNPALV
+1005 NDLRNPALV
-1014 KETIELIADLR
+1014 METIEFISELR

-1030 ILNVDAVFA
+1030 ILNVDAAFS
-1039 DGFKHYLMQLDF
+1039 DGFKNFLMQIEF
-1051 VRIREDEVDEVKR
+1051 ANIEEDEVDEVKH
-1064 FVEQNLQ
+1064 FIEQNLQ

-1080 EVEKKALQW
+1080 DVEKKALQW
-1089 SSAKNNAAQDGP
+1089 KSSKP
-1101 ADTAP
+1101 LKP
-1106 ETDGTGAGHVVAEPA
+1106 EPQPLHNPDKGED
-1121 ASVVTLAAKTDPQV
+1121 SQSNDDSSENQNSLA
-1135 LEEKRRQA
+1135 EKRKLA
-1143 KRQVDGLGS
+1143 KS
-1152 LDDAKALLWRLC
+1152 HIASISTLDDALALLNKLC

-1176 G
+1176 S

>member
-1 MNPCL
+1 
-6 TKQNPST
+6 

-21 IKIRGGKAAYDIAEE
+21 IKLREGKAAYDIAEE
-36 KSGEWVSFIPNEQF
+36 KQGEWISFIPNEQF
-50 NNVLRTVIKSVRGN
+50 NSVLHTVIKSVRGN

-95 DVENIRSWVDY
+95 DVEDIRKWVDY
-106 EYKDSKFAA
+106 EYKESKFDSI
-115 LRQAIYN
+115 RQAIYS
-122 LRESKRLLTVNV
+122 LRESKRLLTVKV
-134 YGLGAMTHPGDL
+134 HGLRAMTHPGDL

-151 KAVTETLRKRGI
+151 KAVTETLRKYKI
-163 EIDDI
+163 EIAV
-168 PTVYENYIAQ
+168 PTDYESYIEQ
-178 IRQHP
+178 IRQNP
-183 EIWNHLIKNHT
+183 EIWNHLIDTHT
-194 ALSSVADDSGQLAD
+194 ALSSVVSDSEQLAD
-208 GLKTGDLGILHR
+208 GLKTGDLGIFHR

-232 RLNNNNIKQWLT
+232 RLNNDNIKQWLT
-244 EVQEKLAARGTYNGL
+244 EVQDRLAELGTYNGL

-283 EVAQKFMNED
+283 EVAQKFMNEE
-293 SNSYLFLIS
+293 SNSYMFLIS

-311 SDQLKQTDGRYHRMK
+311 SEQLKQTDGRYHRMK

-349 HRSAREQFYTQ
+349 HRQMREHFYSMNSQ
-360 NARLLDIFTA
+360 LLDIFTA
-370 TSNDRPS
+370 TSNDQQS
-377 TREDLLNLFPLHPGT
+377 TREDLFNLYPLHPGT

-420 RGFLES
+420 REFLDS
-426 EAHFLNS
+426 EVRFLNR

-470 AGRSEA
+470 SNEGEA
-476 SSAVFKGILLLNA
+476 HYAVFKGILLLNA

-511 LFAGTRYEAEVDAV
+511 LFAGTRYDNEVDGV
-525 LQWFNEQGIVQRAPG
+525 LQWFNEQGIIQRAPG
-540 GLYSVQFSALPSGEI
+540 GLYSVQFSSLPSGEI

-566 FKYTEQILNFSEAAG
+566 YRYTDQILNFSDAAS
-581 TAFEKKL
+581 TAFENKM

-594 PYGYKFFSDHQNEA
+594 PYGFKFFSDHQNEA
-608 VLRSQIKNARKEV
+608 VLRSKIKNARKDTRT
-621 KSSALFFALLMARN
+621 SALFFALLMARN
-635 HAELGVLRSFAEKC
+635 NTELGVLRSFAEKC
-649 AADRDDKDLQHI
+649 AEDENDKDLKNI

-688 SSHGFLDQQKVH
+688 SSHGFIDQQNVH

-714 VQRGNAHVYI
+714 VQRGNAIAYI
-724 NGKECEP
+724 NGVKKRP
-731 ISVKHLSSTVN
+731 ISVKHLPSIVN
-742 GSIAPAIFPYG
+742 GVIAPTIFPYG
-753 PDACELLRQKTPS
+753 PDACELLRQNTPS

-784 TSKEELAGITAQM
+784 TSKEELTTITQQM
-797 RPVQYLV
+797 RPVRYLL
-804 QECLDENMEWKKEV
+804 QECLDDNMEWKSDV
-818 PEGHPFK
+818 PENHPFK
-825 VVFDKVQR
+825 VVYDKVQN
-833 IIKHADKS
+833 IIKYADKS

-865 PMAMMAFALRP
+865 PMAMMAFALKP

-891 NALIDDIVWLFKV
+891 NALIDDIVGLFKV

-919 TPEEGKLCKEL
+919 TPEEGKLCKDL
-930 IALFKLN
+930 ISLFKLN
-937 SAAGS
+937 SKNNA
-942 YSDVTSLKDARYAIT
+942 YSDVSSLKDARYAIT
-957 ADFLGRKGY
+957 AEFLGKKGY
-966 PLWTVKYASEAAFAH
+966 PLWSVKYASEQAFSS
-981 LPVVPVITDEER
+981 LPGSLSVNDAECR
-993 KLIDNIVTICTE
+993 LIDNIVTICNE
-1005 RDLRNPALV
+1005 NDLRNPALV
-1014 KETIELIADLR
+1014 METIDLISELR

-1030 ILNVDAVFA
+1030 ILNVDAAFS
-1039 DGFKHYLMQLDF
+1039 DGFKNFLMQIEF
-1051 VRIREDEVDEVKR
+1051 ANIEEDEVDEVKH
-1064 FVEQNLQ
+1064 FIEQNLQ

-1080 EVEKKALQW
+1080 DVEKKALQW
-1089 SSAKNNAAQDGP
+1089 KSSKP
-1101 ADTAP
+1101 LKP
-1106 ETDGTGAGHVVAEPA
+1106 EPQPLHNPDKGED
-1121 ASVVTLAAKTDPQV
+1121 SQSNDDSSENQNSLA
-1135 LEEKRRQA
+1135 EKRKLA
-1143 KRQVDGLGS
+1143 KSHIDS
-1152 LDDAKALLWRLC
+1152 ISTLDDALALLNKLC

-1176 G
+1176 S

>member
-1 MNPCL
+1 
-6 TKQNPST
+6 

-21 IKIRGGKAAYDIAEE
+21 IKLREGKAAYDIAEE
-36 KSGEWVSFIPNEQF
+36 KQGEWISFIPNEQF
-50 NNVLRTVIKSVRGN
+50 NSVLHTVIKSVRGN

-95 DVENIRSWVDY
+95 DVEDIRKWVDY
-106 EYKDSKFAA
+106 EYKESKFDSI
-115 LRQAIYN
+115 RQAIYS
-122 LRESKRLLTVNV
+122 LRESKRLLTVKV
-134 YGLGAMTHPGDL
+134 HGLRAMTHPGDL

-151 KAVTETLRKRGI
+151 KAVTETLRKYKI
-163 EIDDI
+163 EIAV
-168 PTVYENYIAQ
+168 PTDYENYIEQ
-178 IRQHP
+178 IRQNP
-183 EIWNHLIKNHT
+183 EIWNHLIDTHT
-194 ALSSVADDSGQLAD
+194 ALSSVVSDSEQLAD
-208 GLKTGDLGILHR
+208 GLKTGDLGIFHR

-232 RLNNNNIKQWLT
+232 RLNNDNIKQWLT
-244 EVQEKLAARGTYNGL
+244 EVQDRLAELGTYNGL

-283 EVAQKFMNED
+283 EVAQKFMNEE
-293 SNSYLFLIS
+293 SNSYMFLIS

-311 SDQLKQTDGRYHRMK
+311 SEQLKQTDGRYHRMK

-349 HRSAREQFYTQ
+349 HRQMREQFYSMNSQ
-360 NARLLDIFTA
+360 LLDIFTA
-370 TSNDRPS
+370 TSNDQQS
-377 TREDLLNLFPLHPGT
+377 TREDLFNLYPLHPGT

-420 RGFLES
+420 REFLDS
-426 EAHFLNS
+426 EVRFLNR

-470 AGRSEA
+470 SNEGEA
-476 SSAVFKGILLLNA
+476 HYAVFKGILLLNA

-511 LFAGTRYEAEVDAV
+511 LFAGTRYDNEVDGV
-525 LQWFNEQGIVQRAPG
+525 LQWFNEQGVIQRAPG
-540 GLYSVQFSALPSGEI
+540 GLYSVQFSSLPSGEI

-566 FKYTEQILNFSEAAG
+566 YRYTDQILNFSDAAS
-581 TAFEKKL
+581 TAFENKM

-594 PYGYKFFSDHQNEA
+594 PYGFKFFSDHQNEA
-608 VLRSQIKNARKEV
+608 VLRSKIKNARKDTRT
-621 KSSALFFALLMARN
+621 SALFFALLMARN
-635 HAELGVLRSFAEKC
+635 NTELGVLRSFAEKC
-649 AADRDDKDLQHI
+649 AEDENDKDLKNI

-688 SSHGFLDQQKVH
+688 SSHGFIDQQKVH

-714 VQRGNAHVYI
+714 VQRGNAIAYI
-724 NGKECEP
+724 NGVKKRP
-731 ISVKHLSSTVN
+731 ISVKHLPSIVN
-742 GSIAPAIFPYG
+742 GVIAPTIFPYG
-753 PDACELLRQKTPS
+753 PDACELLRQNTPS

-784 TSKEELAGITAQM
+784 TSKEELTTITQQM
-797 RPVQYLV
+797 RPVRYLL
-804 QECLDENMEWKKEV
+804 QECLDDNMEWKSDV
-818 PEGHPFK
+818 PENHPFK
-825 VVFDKVQR
+825 VVYDKVQN
-833 IIKHADKS
+833 IIKYADKS

-865 PMAMMAFALRP
+865 PMAMMAFALKP

-891 NALIDDIVWLFKV
+891 NALIDDIVGLFKV

-919 TPEEGKLCKEL
+919 TPEEGKLCKDL
-930 IALFKLN
+930 ISLFKLN
-937 SAAGS
+937 SKNNA
-942 YSDVTSLKDARYAIT
+942 YSDVSSLKDARYAIT
-957 ADFLGRKGY
+957 AEFLGKKGY
-966 PLWTVKYASEAAFAH
+966 PLWSVKYASEQAFSS
-981 LPVVPVITDEER
+981 LPGSLSVNDAECR
-993 KLIDNIVTICTE
+993 LIDNIVTICNE
-1005 RDLRNPALV
+1005 NDLRNPALV
-1014 KETIELIADLR
+1014 METIDLISELR

-1030 ILNVDAVFA
+1030 ILNVDAAFS
-1039 DGFKHYLMQLDF
+1039 DGFKNFLMQIEF
-1051 VRIREDEVDEVKR
+1051 ANIEEDEVDEVKH
-1064 FVEQNLQ
+1064 FIEQNLQ

-1080 EVEKKALQW
+1080 DVEKKALQW
-1089 SSAKNNAAQDGP
+1089 KSSKP
-1101 ADTAP
+1101 LKP
-1106 ETDGTGAGHVVAEPA
+1106 EPQPLHNPDKGED
-1121 ASVVTLAAKTDPQV
+1121 SQSNDDSSENQNSLA
-1135 LEEKRRQA
+1135 EKRKLA
-1143 KRQVDGLGS
+1143 KS
-1152 LDDAKALLWRLC
+1152 HIASISTLDDALALLNKLC

-1176 G
+1176 S